1 MMSAD
6 QMYLTALAARWFFTG
21 LAAGTAIGMLFSALM
36 RWLTE
41 SRG

>member
-1 MMSAD
+1 MSAD
-6 QMYLTALAARWFFTG
+6 EMYLATLAARWFFTG
-21 LAAGTAIGMLFSALM
+21 LAAGTGIGMLFSALM